1 MVKGD
6 NKGHKYEKNIVQILK
21 DKKLMPAEV
30 AGAGSG
36 PGIDAFFLHQGKE
49 YSVEV
54 KNRANGAE
62 FGQKRLIPEKKG
74 KEWKWNWAPKVIDEK
89 ITKYYYTLF
98 YIQPSLPMDRREF
111 RRRMY

>member
-6 NKGHKYEKNIVQILK
+6 NKGHKYEKKIVQILK
-21 DKKLMPAEV
+21 NKGLMSNEV

-36 PGIDAFFLHQGKE
+36 PGIDAFFLHRGKK

-62 FGQKRLIPEKKG
+62 FGQKRLVPE
-74 KEWKWNWAPKVIDEK
+74 NWVFSI
-89 ITKYYYTLF
+89 I
-98 YIQPSLPMDRREF
+98 
-111 RRRMY
+111 